1 VKLVNS
7 LLLALLA
14 ALGIYAARHRIILAL
29 RVGAIAYLLMLPLR
43 LLPVA
48 GEFFDRIDQLV
59 WPIAGLLLVWV
70 VLWWISTTYQRHK
83 QAGGPP
89 TETVRRRKSPS

>member
-1 VKLVNS
+1 MKLINS

-48 GEFFDRIDQLV
+48 GEFFDRLDQLV

-70 VLWWISTTYQRHK
+70 VLWWISTTYQRRK
-83 QAGGPP
+83 EGSGAPP
-89 TETVRRRKSPS
+89 TVRRRKSPS